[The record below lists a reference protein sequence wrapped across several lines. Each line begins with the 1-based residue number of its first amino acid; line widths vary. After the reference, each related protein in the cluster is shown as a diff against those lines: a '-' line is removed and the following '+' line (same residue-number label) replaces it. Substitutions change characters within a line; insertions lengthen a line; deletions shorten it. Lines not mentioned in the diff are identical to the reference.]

1 MGKTQRQ
8 AKIKSEF
15 ATSASSS
22 SADVSPNKVKK
33 SSKRSH
39 RSSPSKS
46 KKSHKRSKHEKTKTR
61 RKNWSADLDKRY
73 KIMKSAVEDVIENK
87 MTIRNAAEKWDVK
100 RSTLADRVSGK
111 VGIGRR
117 SGPPSI
123 LTRAE
128 EQMLAEWII
137 SMAHRGYGVNKKK
150 LLRTVKKILDK
161 DKRKTILK
169 KHRNMPGNKWYRQF
183 VKRNPQVG
191 MVSCSQ
197 GRLKMDTTSEKLPQ
211 PTAGVNFEALKTLE
225 TMVSDSES
233 DSEYESDSEAD
244 SEESESEAESVSQSV
259 NLNGFGTEVEVTC
272 ISESEVY
279 EELDDKTALLELTVE
294 PSLSPVISVGNT
306 VTISTS
312 E

>member
-8 AKIKSEF
+8 AKTKSEF
-15 ATSASSS
+15 GTASASSS
-22 SADVSPNKVKK
+22 SAEVSPKT
-33 SSKRSH
+33 SRKRSR
-39 RSSPSKS
+39 RSSSSKS

-61 RKNWSADLDKRY
+61 RKNWSADLDKRF

-150 LLRTVKKILDK
+150 LLKTVKKILDK

-197 GRLKMDTTSEKLPQ
+197 GRLKMDLTSENLPQ
-211 PTAGVNFEALKTLE
+211 PTAGVNIEALKTLE
-225 TMVSDSES
+225 AMVSDTDT
-233 DSEYESDSEAD
+233 DSEYESDSEAE
-244 SEESESEAESVSQSV
+244 SEESEESEAESVSQSL
-259 NLNGFGTEVEVTC
+259 NQNGFGTEVEVVP
-272 ISESEVY
+272 ESEVY
-279 EELDDKTALLELTVE
+279 QELDDETLLELTVE
-294 PSLSPVISVGNT
+294 PVISVGNT
-306 VTISTS
+306 VTITTS